1 MSNRKLAILI
11 PLILDLGV
19 LLIIPLVIDQLGLLR
34 GILVSVAAL
43 VAPWVPF
50 TIISLAINNEISK
63 EKQDWDEKQKRD
75 YV

>member
-1 MSNRKLAILI
+1 MTNRKLAILI

-63 EKQDWDEKQKRD
+63 EKQDWEEKQKRD